1 MKKIVEK
8 ILNSKKILI
17 ISHENPDGDA
27 VGSTLGLYFGLK
39 KLNKRVVPVLP
50 NKVPQ
55 IYSFLEG
62 AELIKT
68 DFNPKDID
76 VAIILDCSDIGRV
89 ESLKKKLMKIP
100 IKINID
106 HHPSNF
112 SFGELNFIDPTSS
125 STSELVLKLLNELN
139 VEVDKS
145 IANPLYVGIMTDTG
159 SFRFPN
165 TTLKTFEA
173 ATYLVRHGAEAS
185 YLAKMVYNMKPLKA
199 LKILG
204 RALEKLK
211 KKDHLIYSVL
221 LLSDFEEFDASEEDA
236 EGAVEFLNK
245 SREADVA
252 VLLKERRENYFKVSM
267 RSKDSV
273 DVKKI
278 AMKFGG
284 GGHINAAGFEIEGE
298 PEEIIES
305 IIKEIKVERSNRDN

>member
-1 MKKIVEK
+1 MKRIIEK
-8 ILNSKKILI
+8 IINSKTILI

-39 KLNKRVVPVLP
+39 KLNKEVVPILP
-50 NKVPQ
+50 NRVPQ

-62 AELIKT
+62 AEVFKT
-68 DFNPKDID
+68 DFDPEGIEL
-76 VAIILDCSDIGRV
+76 AIILDCSDIGRV
-89 ESLKKKLMKIP
+89 ESLKKKLIKIP

-112 SFGELNFIDPTSS
+112 SFGELNFIDPKAS
-125 STSELVLKLLNELN
+125 STSELVLKLLVDLN
-139 VEVDKS
+139 VEIDKR
-145 IANPLYVGIMTDTG
+145 IANPLFVGIMTDTG

-165 TTLKTFEA
+165 TSIDTFKA
-173 ATYLVRHGAEAS
+173 ATYLVEHGAEAA

-199 LKILG
+199 LRILG

-211 KKDHLIYSVL
+211 KRDNLIYSVL
-221 LLSDFEEFDASEEDA
+221 LLSDFKEFKASEEDA

-252 VLLKERRENYFKVSM
+252 ILLKERKKNYFKVSM
-267 RSKDSV
+267 RSKDSI

-284 GGHINAAGFEIEGE
+284 GGHINAAGFEMAGNPDEIIKKIV
-298 PEEIIES
+298 EEIKIE
-305 IIKEIKVERSNRDN
+305 RLNRDN

>member
-1 MKKIVEK
+1 MKRIIEK
-8 ILNSKKILI
+8 IINSKTILI

-39 KLNKRVVPVLP
+39 KLNKKVVPILP
-50 NKVPQ
+50 NEVPQ

-62 AELIKT
+62 TEVFKT
-68 DFNPKDID
+68 DFDPKGIEL
-76 VAIILDCSDIGRV
+76 AIILDCSDIGRV

-112 SFGELNFIDPTSS
+112 SFGELNFINPRAS
-125 STSELVLKLLNELN
+125 STSELVLKLLVELN
-139 VEVDKS
+139 VEIDRK

-165 TTLKTFEA
+165 TSIDTFKS
-173 ATYLVRHGAEAS
+173 ATYLVEHGAEAA

-199 LKILG
+199 LRILG

-211 KKDHLIYSVL
+211 KKDNLIYSVL
-221 LLSDFEEFDASEEDA
+221 LLSDFKEFEASEEDA
-236 EGAVEFLNK
+236 EGAVEYLNK

-252 VLLKERRENYFKVSM
+252 ILLKERKKNYFKVSM

-284 GGHINAAGFEIEGE
+284 GGHINAAGFEMVGE
-298 PEEIIES
+298 PDEIIKKIVEEIKIE
-305 IIKEIKVERSNRDN
+305 RLNRNN

>member
-1 MKKIVEK
+1 MKRIIEK
-8 ILNSKKILI
+8 IINSKTILI

-39 KLNKRVVPVLP
+39 KLNKKVVLILP
-50 NKVPQ
+50 NEVPQ

-62 AELIKT
+62 TEVFKT
-68 DFNPKDID
+68 DFDPKGIEL
-76 VAIILDCSDIGRV
+76 AIILDCSDIGRV

-112 SFGELNFIDPTSS
+112 SFGELNFINPRAS
-125 STSELVLKLLNELN
+125 STSELVLKLLLELN
-139 VEVDKS
+139 VEIDRK

-165 TTLKTFEA
+165 TSIDTFKS
-173 ATYLVRHGAEAS
+173 ATYLVEHGAEAA

-199 LKILG
+199 LRILG

-211 KKDHLIYSVL
+211 KKDNLIYSVL
-221 LLSDFEEFDASEEDA
+221 LLSDFKEFEASEEDA
-236 EGAVEFLNK
+236 EGAVEYLNK

-252 VLLKERRENYFKVSM
+252 ILLKERKKNYFKVSM

-284 GGHINAAGFEIEGE
+284 GGHINAAGFEMVGKPDEIIKKIV
-298 PEEIIES
+298 EEIKIE
-305 IIKEIKVERSNRDN
+305 RLNRNN

>member
-8 ILNSKKILI
+8 ILKSNKILI

-27 VGSTLGLYFGLK
+27 VGSSLGLYFGLK
-39 KLNKRVVPVLP
+39 KLGKDVITVLP

-62 AELIKT
+62 SENIKT
-68 DFNPKDID
+68 DFNPEEIEI
-76 VAIILDCSDIGRV
+76 AIVLDCSDIGRV
-89 ESLKKKLMKIP
+89 ESLKKKLNKIP
-100 IKINID
+100 VKINID

-112 SFGELNFIDPTSS
+112 SFGDLNFIDPKSS
-125 STSELVLKLLNELN
+125 STSELILKLLKEMNIEI
-139 VEVDKS
+139 ERR

-165 TTLKTFEA
+165 TSLETFKA
-173 ATYLVRHGAEAS
+173 ATYLVEHGAQAA

-199 LKILG
+199 LRILG

-221 LLSDFEEFDASEEDA
+221 LISDFEEFSASEEDA

-245 SREADVA
+245 SREAEVA
-252 VLLKERRENYFKVSM
+252 VLLKERKKNYFKVSM
-267 RSKDSV
+267 RSKDSI

-298 PEEIIES
+298 PELIIEK
-305 IIKEIKVERSNRDN
+305 IIKEIKIEKSNRDN

>member
-1 MKKIVEK
+1 MKRIIEK
-8 ILNSKKILI
+8 IINSKIILI

-39 KLNKRVVPVLP
+39 KLNKKVVLILP
-50 NKVPQ
+50 NEVPQ

-62 AELIKT
+62 TEVFKT
-68 DFNPKDID
+68 DFDPKGIEL
-76 VAIILDCSDIGRV
+76 AIILDCSDIGRV

-112 SFGELNFIDPTSS
+112 SFGELNFINPRAS
-125 STSELVLKLLNELN
+125 STSELVLKLLLELN
-139 VEVDKS
+139 VEIDRK

-165 TTLKTFEA
+165 TSIDTFKS
-173 ATYLVRHGAEAS
+173 ATYLVEHGAEAA

-199 LKILG
+199 LRILG

-211 KKDHLIYSVL
+211 KKDNLIYSVL
-221 LLSDFEEFDASEEDA
+221 LLSDFKEFEASEEDA
-236 EGAVEFLNK
+236 EGAVEYLNK

-252 VLLKERRENYFKVSM
+252 ILLKERKKNYFKVSM

-284 GGHINAAGFEIEGE
+284 GGHINAAGFEMVGKPDEIIKKIV
-298 PEEIIES
+298 EEIKIE
-305 IIKEIKVERSNRDN
+305 RLNRNN

>member
-1 MKKIVEK
+1 MKRIIEK
-8 ILNSKKILI
+8 IINSKTILI

-39 KLNKRVVPVLP
+39 KLNKKVVPILP
-50 NKVPQ
+50 NEVPQ

-62 AELIKT
+62 TEVFKT
-68 DFNPKDID
+68 DFDPKGIEL
-76 VAIILDCSDIGRV
+76 AIILDCSDIGRV

-112 SFGELNFIDPTSS
+112 SFGELNFINPRAS
-125 STSELVLKLLNELN
+125 STSELVLKLLLELN
-139 VEVDKS
+139 VEIDRK

-165 TTLKTFEA
+165 TSIDTFKS
-173 ATYLVRHGAEAS
+173 ATYLVEHGAEAA

-199 LKILG
+199 LRILG

-211 KKDHLIYSVL
+211 KKDNLIYSVL
-221 LLSDFEEFDASEEDA
+221 LLSDFKEFEASEEDA
-236 EGAVEFLNK
+236 EGAVEYLNK

-252 VLLKERRENYFKVSM
+252 ILLKERKKNYFKVSM

-284 GGHINAAGFEIEGE
+284 GGHINAAGFEMVGKPDEIIKKIV
-298 PEEIIES
+298 EEIKIE
-305 IIKEIKVERSNRDN
+305 RLNRNN